1 MPEYSPRH
9 QSQPPGSA
17 WALAKPAISEHPA
30 AGFVRGPPGA
40 RPSSNMPVKLIDKI
54 LFPVDFSDSCLAA
67 ARYVEALA
75 GRFEAEIMLLH
86 IVTRGE
92 HTLPEELLPLRRLE
106 LDAYLANELKYF
118 TVQRVCT
125 IGEKPATAI
134 VEAAERWDPDLI
146 MMPTHGLGTFT
157 RLLLGSVTAEVLR
170 ELQYPVWTT
179 VHSEVPLPLED
190 IHMRKVLCA
199 LDLSERSASV
209 LEWAAAL
216 AAEYEA
222 CLGIVHATK
231 PMPQPLIS
239 VGLENELNRS
249 VTAQARAEID
259 RLRFTAGLQQ
269 TPVFVESGPAAEV
282 IARAQKNFNADLL
295 VIGRHQSGPEEAFPI
310 LRDSL
315 CPVVS
320 C

>member
-1 MPEYSPRH
+1 
-9 QSQPPGSA
+9 
-17 WALAKPAISEHPA
+17 
-30 AGFVRGPPGA
+30 
-40 RPSSNMPVKLIDKI
+40 MPVKLINKI

-75 GRFEAEIMLLH
+75 GRFEAKIRLLH

-92 HTLPEELLPLRRLE
+92 HTLPEELLPLRRAE
-106 LDAYLANELKYF
+106 LDAYLASELKYF
-118 TVQRVCT
+118 SVERVCT
-125 IGEKPATAI
+125 IGEKPASAI
-134 VEAAERWDPDLI
+134 IEAAENWDPDLV

-157 RLLLGSVTAEVLR
+157 RLFLGSVTAEILR
-170 ELQYPVWTT
+170 ELKCPVWTT
-179 VHSEVPLPLED
+179 VHSEAPIPLEE

-199 LDLSERSASV
+199 LDLSDRSPYV

-216 AAEYEA
+216 AAEYQA
-222 CLGIVHATK
+222 CLGIVHATR

-249 VTAQARAEID
+249 VVAEARQEID
-259 RLRFTAGLQQ
+259 SLRFTAGVQE
-269 TPVFVESGPAAEV
+269 TPVFIETGDSAEV

-295 VIGRHQSGPEEAFPI
+295 VIGRHQSGPEDAFAI
-310 LRDSL
+310 LRDSP

-320 C
+320 I

>member
-1 MPEYSPRH
+1 
-9 QSQPPGSA
+9 
-17 WALAKPAISEHPA
+17 
-30 AGFVRGPPGA
+30 
-40 RPSSNMPVKLIDKI
+40 MPVKLINKI

-75 GRFEAEIMLLH
+75 GRFEAKIRLLH

-92 HTLPEELLPLRRLE
+92 HTLPEELLPLRRAE
-106 LDAYLANELKYF
+106 LDAYLASELKYF
-118 TVQRVCT
+118 SVERVCT
-125 IGEKPATAI
+125 IGEKPASAI
-134 VEAAERWDPDLI
+134 IEAAENWDPDLV

-157 RLLLGSVTAEVLR
+157 RLFLGSVTAEILR
-170 ELQYPVWTT
+170 ELKCPVWTT
-179 VHSEVPLPLED
+179 VHSEAPIPLEN

-199 LDLSERSASV
+199 LDLSDRSPYV

-216 AAEYEA
+216 AAEYQA
-222 CLGIVHATK
+222 CLGIVHATR

-249 VTAQARAEID
+249 VVAEARQEID
-259 RLRFTAGLQQ
+259 SLRFTAGVQE
-269 TPVFVESGPAAEV
+269 TPVFIETGDSAEV

-295 VIGRHQSGPEEAFPI
+295 VIGRHQSGPEDAFAI
-310 LRDSL
+310 LRDSP

-320 C
+320 I

>member
-1 MPEYSPRH
+1 
-9 QSQPPGSA
+9 
-17 WALAKPAISEHPA
+17 
-30 AGFVRGPPGA
+30 
-40 RPSSNMPVKLIDKI
+40 MPVKLINKI

-75 GRFEAEIMLLH
+75 GRFEAKIRLLH

-92 HTLPEELLPLRRLE
+92 HTLPEELLPLRRAE
-106 LDAYLANELKYF
+106 LDTYLASELKYF
-118 TVQRVCT
+118 SVERVCT
-125 IGEKPATAI
+125 IGEKPAFAI
-134 VEAAERWDPDLI
+134 IEAAENWDPDLV

-157 RLLLGSVTAEVLR
+157 RLFLGSVTAEILR
-170 ELQYPVWTT
+170 ELKCPVWTT
-179 VHSEVPLPLED
+179 VHSEAPIPLEN

-199 LDLSERSASV
+199 LDLSDRSPYV

-216 AAEYEA
+216 AAEYQA
-222 CLGIVHATK
+222 CLGIVHATR

-249 VTAQARAEID
+249 VVAEARQEID
-259 RLRFTAGLQQ
+259 SLRFTAGVQE
-269 TPVFVESGPAAEV
+269 TPVFIETGDSAEV

-295 VIGRHQSGPEEAFPI
+295 VIGRHQSGPEDAFAI
-310 LRDSL
+310 LRDSP

-320 C
+320 I